1 MSPEEFAH
9 REWLGYVQPVGLVVS
24 VPALLS
30 AQCYINKN
38 IGRDQQRLIELLPK
52 DKDGT
57 ITADLPDFRTFVREV
72 LGWSND
78 DLVPFGEQYA
88 ELEVALPQYRET
100 LQPTYVVEGLG
111 PRDLGLG
118 NNKSG
123 IGNSKLGLGDRDLG
137 LGNPPVPNPQSPNPN
152 PPILLVKVVSL
163 SESFDEATT
172 TDSHHHWQA
181 SPQAKFERLL
191 RETNVPVGIL
201 FNTTH
206 IRLIYAPRGE
216 SSGYMTFSVAEMASV
231 SGRPIFAAM
240 YSLLCVDRLFL
251 VAPEQRLPAILLESR
266 KYQNTVSTQLAEQV
280 MSALFELL
288 RGLQAAN
295 DQSRGE
301 LLRDVLA
308 SDPNEVYKG
317 LLTVLMRLV
326 FVLYA
331 EDRGLVSDDPVYVNH
346 YSVTGLFE
354 RLRSDA
360 GRYPDTMEQRYG
372 AWE

>member
-1 MSPEEFAH
+1 
-9 REWLGYVQPVGLVVS
+9 
-24 VPALLS
+24 
-30 AQCYINKN
+30 
-38 IGRDQQRLIELLPK
+38 
-52 DKDGT
+52 
-57 ITADLPDFRTFVREV
+57 
-72 LGWSND
+72 
-78 DLVPFGEQYA
+78 
-88 ELEVALPQYRET
+88 
-100 LQPTYVVEGLG
+100 
-111 PRDLGLG
+111 
-118 NNKSG
+118 
-123 IGNSKLGLGDRDLG
+123 
-137 LGNPPVPNPQSPNPN
+137 
-152 PPILLVKVVSL
+152 
-163 SESFDEATT
+163 
-172 TDSHHHWQA
+172 
-181 SPQAKFERLL
+181 
-191 RETNVPVGIL
+191 
-201 FNTTH
+201 
-206 IRLIYAPRGE
+206 
-216 SSGYMTFSVAEMASV
+216 MTFSVAEMASV

-240 YSLLCVDRLFL
+240 YSLLCVDRMFL
-251 VAPEQRLPAILLESR
+251 VAKEQRLPSILSESR

-331 EDRGLVSDDPVYVNH
+331 EDRGLLSDDPVYVNH